1 MPRVSGLAF
10 IQEALQWPIP
20 PKLTLYVRNPSK
32 LPAGTEVNARI
43 VKGELSDEAA
53 LASAMDGVDTVV
65 SVLPIAD
72 DLKTVLKLM
81 KVNGVR
87 RIFALSTPSYFVPG
101 ETRGWIRSAYLVLPA
116 LLIPQGKAEMVAI
129 AEAVAAEKDLDWTI
143 FRVPNLTEASSDLPV
158 YAGLLGPDY
167 TGSLSLSRG
176 SQARWILKEME
187 DNAWIKQ
194 APAIGN

>member
-1 MPRVSGLAF
+1 MPRSILLLGATGVSGLAF

-101 ETRGWIRSAYLVLPA
+101 ET
-116 LLIPQGKAEMVAI
+116 GKAEMVAI